1 MPMWLGVNEADEE
14 EVPYYENALHYREE
28 ENKTFYDT
36 AMKDR
41 RPTTEGRHSPILERD
56 PNVWKDK
63 VQPFKA

>member
-41 RPTTEGRHSPILERD
+41 RPTEGRHPPIMESGRNER
-56 PNVWKDK
+56 K
-63 VQPFKA
+63 FKAPPLKS

>member
-1 MPMWLGVNEADEE
+1 MWLGVNEADEE
-14 EVPYYENALHYREE
+14 EVPYYENALHYKE